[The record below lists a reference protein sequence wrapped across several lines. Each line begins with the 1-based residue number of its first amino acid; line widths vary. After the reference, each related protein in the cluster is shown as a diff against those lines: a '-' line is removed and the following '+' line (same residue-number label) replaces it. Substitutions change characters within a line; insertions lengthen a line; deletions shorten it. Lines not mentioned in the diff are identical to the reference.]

1 VLGKVN
7 IIPSEARAIGDIR
20 ALYPEQLA
28 QVKEH
33 MRSIVGQSLSGTSAE
48 IRFTDKY
55 PPMAPTPGNAA
66 LLAKL
71 NDVNR
76 ALGVPLMEA
85 IDPMSR
91 GAGDA
96 SFVAPFVDVL
106 DGMGAPGRG
115 MHAPG
120 ESVDLS
126 RMPLQTKRTALLLY
140 ALIQ

>member
-1 VLGKVN
+1 
-7 IIPSEARAIGDIR
+7 
-20 ALYPEQLA
+20 
-28 QVKEH
+28 
-33 MRSIVGQSLSGTSAE
+33 
-48 IRFTDKY
+48 
-55 PPMAPTPGNAA
+55 MAPTPGNAT

-76 ALGVPLMEA
+76 ALGTPVMEA

-96 SFVAPFVDVL
+96 SFVAPFVSVL
-106 DGMGAPGRG
+106 DGLGAPGMG

-126 RMPLQTKRTALLLY
+126 RMPLQTKRVALLLY
-140 ALIQ
+140 TLIQ